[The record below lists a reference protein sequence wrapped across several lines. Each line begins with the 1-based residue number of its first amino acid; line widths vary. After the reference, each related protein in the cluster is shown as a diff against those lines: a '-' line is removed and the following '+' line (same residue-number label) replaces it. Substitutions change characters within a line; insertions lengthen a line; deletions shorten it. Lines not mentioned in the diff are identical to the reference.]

1 MSKILQNDDDEDIT
15 SRETRRQKTAK
26 SLFVSLSIWNQN
38 VQREFIAILSSKLL

>member
-1 MSKILQNDDDEDIT
+1 MSKFLQNDDDEDIT

-26 SLFVSLSIWNQN
+26 SLFVCLPIWNQN

>member
-38 VQREFIAILSSKLL
+38 VET